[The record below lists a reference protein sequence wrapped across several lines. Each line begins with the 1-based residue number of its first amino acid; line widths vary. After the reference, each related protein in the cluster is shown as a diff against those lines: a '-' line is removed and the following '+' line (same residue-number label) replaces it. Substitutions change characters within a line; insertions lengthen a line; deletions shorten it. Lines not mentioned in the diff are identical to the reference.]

1 MQKMFDLRANAE
13 CDLFE
18 TMNRPPDV
26 ADGKRL
32 FVDLVNR
39 SDAANLHGVETDAAF
54 QKSLYQTTKFHEFP
68 DKSATL
74 YVPPPIVKEFPKR
87 HSFVHNQIANKT
99 KTNNEHMEMITN
111 AKVLNGAKYSILQQL
126 HDHSIEFR
134 AMTAFKNAL
143 FDSELLTDNH
153 LLPLKEWERLRVYE
167 TGRDLDEV
175 NAIIL
180 EEIKLKGSNF
190 VNLQKFMDLL
200 DLFTLL
206 PMTKTHTRNHSKDI
220 YRILS
225 SNTLTGHTV
234 RNTDSG
240 GTLKKM
246 LDLLWIKL
254 DERFKSMAEAYRYFD
269 RNYNNRVSFGEFQKA
284 LDHLRI
290 KFQVL

>member
-1 MQKMFDLRANAE
+1 MFDLRANAE